1 MSTVVCSI
9 RISGLEA
16 RVMILQMFKHDL
28 GDGADLRFLE
38 LRHAAQFLEFVTV
51 NSDHLGVWL
60 EWGRTI
66 QTLEQAQNF
75 IKRGITR
82 YSDDGLPW
90 VGIWLEHHLVGGIL
104 FFPVDKT
111 SKSTMIGYWL
121 GRDVGG
127 RGIMTKAVK
136 AMLGFVF
143 DELQL
148 NRLELQAHVDNLKS
162 RALAERLGFQFEG
175 VLRQVWTLH
184 GKYVDHAAYA
194 MLKSDWDSLK
204 ELI

>member
-1 MSTVVCSI
+1 
-9 RISGLEA
+9 
-16 RVMILQMFKHDL
+16 MFKFDL

-38 LRHAAQFLEFVTV
+38 LRHAPEFLAFVAA
-51 NSDHLGVWL
+51 NRDHLGHWL
-60 EWGRTI
+60 EWGKTI

-82 YSDDGLPW
+82 YSEDGLPW
-90 VGIWLEHHLVGGIL
+90 VGVWLEGRMVGGIL

-111 SKSTMIGYWL
+111 ARSTMIGYWL
-121 GRDVGG
+121 GGDVGG
-127 RGIMTKAVK
+127 RGIMSKAVR

-143 DELQL
+143 DDLGL

-184 GKYVDHAAYA
+184 GELVDHAAYA
-194 MLKSDWDSLK
+194 MLKSDWEFLK
-204 ELI
+204 RPMM

>member
-1 MSTVVCSI
+1 
-9 RISGLEA
+9 
-16 RVMILQMFKHDL
+16 MFKYDL

-38 LRHAAQFLEFVTV
+38 LRHAPAFLAFVTA
-51 NSDHLGVWL
+51 NSEHLSVWL

-82 YSDDGLPW
+82 YSEDGLPW
-90 VGIWLEHHLVGGIL
+90 VGIWLKNRLVGGIL

-111 SKSTMIGYWL
+111 AKSTMIGYWL
-121 GRDVGG
+121 GGDVAG
-127 RGIMTKAVK
+127 RGIMSKAVQ

-143 DELQL
+143 DDLQL

-162 RALAERLGFQFEG
+162 RAVAERLGFVFEG
-175 VLRQVWTLH
+175 VLREVWTLH
-184 GKYVDHAAYA
+184 EKRVDHAAYA
-194 MLKSDWDSLK
+194 MLKSDWDALNAP
-204 ELI
+204 